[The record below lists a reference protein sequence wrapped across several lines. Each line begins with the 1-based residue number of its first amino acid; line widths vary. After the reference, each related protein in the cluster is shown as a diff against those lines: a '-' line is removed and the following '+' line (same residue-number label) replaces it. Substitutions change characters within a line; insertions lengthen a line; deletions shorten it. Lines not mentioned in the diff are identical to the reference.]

1 MHVLSFSCRRFIEYP
16 PESKMANI
24 YEIQNNMIATAGA
37 LLLMREDK
45 EENLKNK
52 EHFKQSDQNWIKT
65 NPSKHLINEF
75 HAIFPKEKRQ

>member
-1 MHVLSFSCRRFIEYP
+1 
-16 PESKMANI
+16 
-24 YEIQNNMIATAGA
+24 MIAIAGA
-37 LLLMREDK
+37 ILLMREDK

-75 HAIFPKEKRQ
+75 HAISPKEKRQ